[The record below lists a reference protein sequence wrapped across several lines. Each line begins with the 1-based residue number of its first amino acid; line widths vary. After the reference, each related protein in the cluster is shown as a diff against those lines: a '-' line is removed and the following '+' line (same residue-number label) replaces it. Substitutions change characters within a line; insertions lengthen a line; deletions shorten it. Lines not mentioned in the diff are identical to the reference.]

1 MNISL
6 SQFIVFLLLLS
17 LSAFNVDYAIAQQI
31 NLKKE
36 MKELPIHIE
45 ADRIEGFAERH
56 MEAIGKAQIL
66 QGDQFISADRI
77 KYYRA
82 TQEVEVKGKVRFER
96 DRDVLEGSNLKLFLD
111 SKTGELSLPH
121 YTLKDGG
128 GRGAG
133 QLFLF
138 EGDDQYRLKQGNYTT
153 CPIGNEDWYI
163 RANDLEIDNK
173 KQVGTARDVTVRFK
187 DVPILYLPW
196 MNFSYSGQR
205 KTGLL
210 APIFGNTIRSGVEV
224 SIPFYWN
231 IAPNIDATFT
241 SRNMSR
247 RGTMLNT
254 EFRYMGQSHGGQL
267 NFDILPNDLET
278 GKTRYG
284 LAFEHMQ
291 HIGGGWT
298 GNINY
303 NQISDREYFR
313 DLATSVAFT
322 SRANLV
328 QQAGLSYVG
337 SLGHDGVINFN
348 AMVQGFQTIQDP
360 RAPIVSPYKRLP
372 QMTLNMSKRNVFGTD
387 LDFTGVYTHF
397 YRPDSHQTLNS
408 GSVLNL
414 DSQSGHRMVMF
425 PSVTVPLQTSY
436 GYIKPKFGVHFTR
449 YELGDSLKD
458 ANVTDTNLQRVL
470 PIVSLDSGVVFERD
484 TKLGRTNFVQTLE
497 PRLYYLYIP
506 YRNQRHLPNF
516 DSAEMDFSFAQIFT
530 ENRFSGHDRINDA
543 NEVTFALTSRLIE
556 QSTGN
561 ERVRIAAGQRI
572 RFAERDVVLSNSQI
586 TSDKSDFIAAISGRI
601 TPVITTDTSIQ
612 LDQSELRTEKIRT
625 GLSYHPA
632 PGKVFNVGY
641 RFTRGIP
648 GVVRGTSPFPVPGE
662 GFEQID
668 ASTQWPILNNW
679 QFMAAANYS
688 LKDDRL
694 LSGLVGI
701 EYNACCWSLRFVM
714 NRFVRALDKE
724 STTFFVQLEL
734 NGLMRIGTNP
744 LAALRQGVPG
754 YTRTSQQ

>member
-17 LSAFNVDYAIAQQI
+17 LSAFSVDYAIAQQI

-96 DRDVLEGSNLKLFLD
+96 DRDILEGSNLKLLLD
-111 SKTGELSLPH
+111 SKTGELNLPH

-458 ANVTDTNLQRVL
+458 ANVTDTNPQRVL

-506 YRNQRHLPNF
+506 YRNQSHLPNF

-572 RFAERDVVLSNSQI
+572 RFTERDVVLSNSQI

-601 TPVITTDTSIQ
+601 TPVITTDSSIQ

-625 GLSYHPA
+625 GISYHPA
-632 PGKVFNVGY
+632 PGKVFNIGY

-648 GVVRGTSPFPVPGE
+648 GVVRGNSPFPVPGE

-679 QFMAAANYS
+679 QLMASANYS
-688 LKDDRL
+688 LKDDKL
-694 LSGLVGI
+694 LAGLVGI

-714 NRFVRALDKE
+714 NRFISATQRE

-744 LAALRQGVPG
+744 LAALRQGIPG

>member
-1 MNISL
+1 MNIPL
-6 SQFIVFLLLLS
+6 FQFIVFILLLS
-17 LSAFNVDYAIAQQI
+17 LSVFSVDHAVAQQI

-36 MKELPIHIE
+36 MKELPIHVE

-66 QGDQFISADRI
+66 QGDQFIAADRI
-77 KYYRA
+77 KYYRG

-96 DRDVLEGSNLKLFLD
+96 DRDILEGSNLKLFLD
-111 SKTGELSLPH
+111 TKTGELSLPQ
-121 YTLKDGG
+121 YILKDGG

-138 EGDDQYRLKQGNYTT
+138 EGDDQYRLKKGNYTT
-153 CPIGNEDWYI
+153 CPIGNDDWYI
-163 RANDLEIDNK
+163 RAEDLEIDNK

-210 APIFGNTIRSGVEV
+210 APVFGNTIRSGVEV

-247 RGTMLNT
+247 RGAMLNT

-291 HIGGGWT
+291 HLGGGWT
-298 GNINY
+298 GNVNY

-360 RAPIVSPYKRLP
+360 RAPIISPYKRLP

-397 YRPDSHQTLNS
+397 YRPDSQQ
-408 GSVLNL
+408 VPE
-414 DSQSGHRMVMF
+414 SQSGHRMVMF
-425 PSVTVPLQTSY
+425 PSISVPLQTSY
-436 GYIKPKFGVHFTR
+436 GYIKPKMGVHFTR

-458 ANVTDTNLQRVL
+458 VNVTDTNPQRVL
-470 PIVSLDSGVVFERD
+470 PIFSLDSGVVLERD

-506 YRNQRHLPNF
+506 FRNQNRLPNF

-543 NEVTFALTSRLIE
+543 NEVTFAMTSRLIE

-561 ERVRIAAGQRI
+561 ERVRIAAGQRV
-572 RFAERDVVLSNSQI
+572 RFTERDVVLSNSQI
-586 TSDKSDFIAAISGRI
+586 TSVKSDFIAAISGRI
-601 TPVITTDTSIQ
+601 TPVITTDSSIQ

-625 GLSYHPA
+625 GISYHPA
-632 PGKVFNVGY
+632 PGKVLNVGY

-648 GVVRGTSPFPVPGE
+648 GIERGNNLFPVPGA
-662 GFEQID
+662 GFEQVD
-668 ASTQWPILNNW
+668 FSTQWPVLKNW
-679 QFMAAANYS
+679 QAMASANYS
-688 LKDDRL
+688 LDDDKL
-694 LSGLVGI
+694 LAGLVGL

-714 NRFVRALDKE
+714 NRFVRATGKE

-754 YTRTSQQ
+754 YTRTSHQ